1 MKKQE
6 KAEMNPIR
14 YKMNRYAIPAFIAL
28 ILLSFIFVAMI
39 VVFAK
44 AKWLCWIPAGMAL
57 GLSVALIVLN
67 AIIVKKEEET
77 ELKRWAYLFKKEIPY
92 DGETFETDDPET
104 GINYLLSKKGVK
116 VILPIKAEQVFDEA
130 KENEYFIPW
139 SDTEIAL
146 ASDNFARRV
155 RLAFAVIDVSKRSVY
170 GDYVPQ
176 EYEVHFLPLE
186 EELLAFLRKNGLEYK
201 VSVEWRYIL
210 AQPKDAFR
218 QILARGYVRTLIDEN
233 GKRVKR
239 ENADHLYEN

>member
-1 MKKQE
+1 M
-6 KAEMNPIR
+6 
-14 YKMNRYAIPAFIAL
+14 
-28 ILLSFIFVAMI
+28 
-39 VVFAK
+39 
-44 AKWLCWIPAGMAL
+44 
-57 GLSVALIVLN
+57 
-67 AIIVKKEEET
+67 
-77 ELKRWAYLFKKEIPY
+77 
-92 DGETFETDDPET
+92 
-104 GINYLLSKKGVK
+104 
-116 VILPIKAEQVFDEA
+116 ILPIKAEQVFDEA

>member
-77 ELKRWAYLFKKEIPY
+77 EELKTKDQTLPKNQGKKRKRVYLFYKPQ
-92 DGETFETDDPET
+92 
-104 GINYLLSKKGVK
+104 SQ
-116 VILPIKAEQVFDEA
+116 IL
-130 KENEYFIPW
+130 
-139 SDTEIAL
+139 
-146 ASDNFARRV
+146 
-155 RLAFAVIDVSKRSVY
+155 RSV
-170 GDYVPQ
+170 PFL
-176 EYEVHFLPLE
+176 HF
-186 EELLAFLRKNGLEYK
+186 
-201 VSVEWRYIL
+201 
-210 AQPKDAFR
+210 
-218 QILARGYVRTLIDEN
+218 
-233 GKRVKR
+233 
-239 ENADHLYEN
+239 